1 MEPTSVLV
9 VGAGGAIGTAL
20 VDRLVPDHQAGRI
33 RLVATARRPESA
45 RRLRER
51 GIEVRHLDLDE
62 AETGGLGAVLPVFD
76 GAERVFLLTGYD
88 VRMLAQSKAAVDAA
102 RAAGAAHVVHVGV
115 NAAPDTT
122 IVHFAWHQLVE
133 AYLER
138 SGLGHTH
145 LRPSAFMQ
153 TLGLG
158 VAEPGVL
165 RHWVG
170 DGRPSWVDVADIA
183 AVAAAVLRDP
193 AAHAGQAYELAAE
206 SASLHEVAALLGEV
220 TGRPW
225 RYEPAEPE
233 EFYRRM
239 TAAGGDPVY
248 LACVRNVFERTR
260 NGTLTDPPVTGHI
273 EQVTGRPATTLR
285 AFVQRHRELFDT
297 GEALSRAR

>member
-9 VGAGGAIGTAL
+9 VGAGGAVGTAL
-20 VDRLVPDHQAGRI
+20 ADELLPDHEAGRI

-51 GIEVRHLDLDE
+51 GIEVRRLDLDE
-62 AETGGLGAVLPVFD
+62 AETGGLDAVLPVFD
-76 GAERVFLLTGYD
+76 GIERVFLLTGYD

-133 AYLER
+133 AYIER
-138 SGLGHTH
+138 SGLGYTH

-153 TLGLG
+153 SLRLG
-158 VAEPGVL
+158 VEQPGVL
-165 RHWVG
+165 THFVG
-170 DGRPSWVDVADIA
+170 DGRPNWVDVTDIA

-193 AAHAGQAYELAAE
+193 AAHAGQAYDLAAE
-206 SASLHEVAALLGEV
+206 SASPHEIAALLAEV

-225 RYEPAEPE
+225 RYRPAEPE
-233 EFYRRM
+233 VFYRRM

-260 NGTLTDPPVTGHI
+260 NGTLTDPPITDHI
-273 EQVTGRPATTLR
+273 ERVTGRPATTLR
-285 AFVQRHRELFDT
+285 AFVLRNRELFDS
-297 GEALSRAR
+297 GEALSPAR